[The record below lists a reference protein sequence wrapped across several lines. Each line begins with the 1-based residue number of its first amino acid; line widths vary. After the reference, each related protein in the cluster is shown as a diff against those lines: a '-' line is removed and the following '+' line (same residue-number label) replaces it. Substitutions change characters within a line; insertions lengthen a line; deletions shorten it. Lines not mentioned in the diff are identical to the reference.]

1 MVAAEKACLGFW
13 IRAFIH
19 RSELATSSESMRT
32 FAIIKKA
39 NELVEWSGVL
49 GVRLVGQ
56 EEP

>member
-1 MVAAEKACLGFW
+1 
-13 IRAFIH
+13 
-19 RSELATSSESMRT
+19 MRT

-49 GVRLVGQ
+49 GLRLVGQ